1 MADRGQQKK
10 EQSVSEADKRLA
22 ADWLKRIETAVS
34 RFEKDF
40 KRFDRNRKLLRGLNP
55 DNDKERLLS
64 NLHFANL
71 AMMRPQ
77 VYAKDPEFSVKPS
90 MGVPEDRKKA
100 METFSAT
107 AEALLSECLVKR
119 AKLKKRAKR
128 VLTGAFATSVGWWKV
143 CWQEDKRTDA
153 LIVNQIKDTQDN
165 LQRLEALRKSLDDSA
180 AQNQDLQ
187 LAKLRETL
195 AGLQAKAEVTV
206 ARGLTVDFVLSEDV
220 IVLDDSVL
228 ELGDYERSDAI
239 AHRVWMTKDKLKQTF
254 DKDCAGAKAYTAQST
269 GQPTAGSKDPKQDL
283 YCTYEVWD
291 QASNRVFHVCEGVE
305 GFLREPFSPDWTG
318 ERWYPFF
325 VVAFN
330 EVEGQ
335 FYPLSDIELTEQLV
349 AEYNESRR
357 DFVRDRKYALPLNII
372 RKGGSLTEDDVK
384 RIANREGSDTIL
396 VEGVG
401 GQPIGNDVW
410 SGQLAQ
416 IRPEN
421 YNTQPARSDM
431 EMLIGGGDAA
441 RGSVLQ
447 AKTATEAEILS
458 QGLRGRSAE
467 RQDALEDVLSDVGSF
482 SLQILLRKLKPKE
495 VEEIAGPEAAAAW
508 PTMSSP
514 EEFFKLLTVDVRGG
528 STGKPDRL
536 QEQDRWTKLLPVIEK
551 AMAQIAELR
560 ASPAGEEQAQAIA
573 ALVKET
579 LRRFDERI
587 DLEQF
592 LPAPKDG
599 EQPQQQDPLQDPRV
613 QQLVQQGQEM
623 LAEMQQQVQDLQ
635 QKLADKEADRM
646 AMLQKAEID
655 ASRDVEV
662 AKVKAPIEA
671 QAKVDVAR
679 VNAEAQALA
688 AAQQAAA
695 SAPPEPEDEPEE
707 PEGPSATEQLLAH
720 LVQGQ
725 SDLQMLLAR
734 LAQRPA
740 MRLAHERDP
749 ISGRISASV
758 LAPIEPAE
766 PAEPMEA
773 ME

>member
-1 MADRGQQKK
+1 MADRSQQKPDK
-10 EQSVSEADKRLA
+10 AGDADKRLA
-22 ADWLKRIETAVS
+22 ADLLKRIEAAVS

-40 KRFDRNRKLLRGLNP
+40 KRFERNRKLLRGLNP
-55 DNDKERLLS
+55 ENDKERLLA

-77 VYAKDPEFSVKPS
+77 VYAKDPEFSVKPAR
-90 MGVPEDRKKA
+90 GVPQDRMKA

-107 AEALLSECLVKR
+107 AESLLSECLVKR

-128 VLTGAFATSVGWWKV
+128 MLTGAFATSVGWWKV
-143 CWQEDKRTDA
+143 CWQEDKRTDP
-153 LIVNQIKDTQDN
+153 LITNQIKDAQDN
-165 LQRLEALRKSLDDSA
+165 LQRLEALRKSLDEPSV
-180 AQNQDLQ
+180 QNHELQ
-187 LAKLRETL
+187 VAKLRETL
-195 AGLQAKAEVTV
+195 AGLQAKAEVNV
-206 ARGLTVDFVLSEDV
+206 ARGITVDFVLSEDI
-220 IVLDDSVL
+220 IVLDESVL

-239 AHRVWMTKDKLKQTF
+239 AHRVWMTKDKVKQTF
-254 DKDCAGAKAYTAQST
+254 GKDFPGAKAYTAQSN
-269 GQPTAGSKDPKQDL
+269 GQPTAGSKDAKQDL
-283 YCTYEVWD
+283 VCTYEVWD

-305 GFLREPFSPDWTG
+305 GFLREPFTPDWTG
-318 ERWYPFF
+318 ERWFPFF

-349 AEYNESRR
+349 AEYNESRK

-372 RKGGSLTEDDVK
+372 RKGGSLTDEDVK
-384 RIANREGSDTIL
+384 RISNREGGDTIL
-396 VEGVG
+396 VEGIG

-441 RGSVLQ
+441 RGSVLE

-467 RQDALEDVLSDVGSF
+467 RQDAVEDVLSDVGGF
-482 SLQILLRKLKPKE
+482 VLQILLRKLTKQE
-495 VEEIAGPEAAAAW
+495 VAEIAGPQAAEAW
-508 PTMSSP
+508 PALSSP
-514 EEFFKLLTVDVRGG
+514 EEYFKLLTVDVRGG

-551 AMAQIAELR
+551 AMAQVTELR
-560 ASPAGEEQAQAIA
+560 QQPTGDQQAQAIV

-587 DLEQF
+587 DIEQF
-592 LPAPKDG
+592 LPAPEEG
-599 EQPQQQDPLQDPRV
+599 EGPEQPQDPMQDHRV
-613 QQLVQQGQEM
+613 QEIVTQGQQMLQEM
-623 LAEMQQQVQDLQ
+623 DAQIKDLQ
-635 QKLADKEADRM
+635 KQLADKEADRQL
-646 AMLQKAEID
+646 ALRKAEID
-655 ASRDVEV
+655 ADRDIEV

-671 QAKVDVAR
+671 QAKVAVA
-679 VNAEAQALA
+679 EISKQAQLEA
-688 AAQQAAA
+688 AAANRPEEPA
-695 SAPPEPEDEPEE
+695 EPEEPEE
-707 PEGPSATEQLLAH
+707 PEGPSETQQLLQYLVQGHADMQQLLA
-720 LVQGQ
+720 
-725 SDLQMLLAR
+725 R
-734 LAQRPA
+734 IAQRQP

-749 ISGRISASV
+749 MTGRIAASTLIPV
-758 LAPIEPAE
+758 ES
-766 PAEPMEA
+766 MEQPL
-773 ME
+773 E

>member
-10 EQSVSEADKRLA
+10 EQPVNEADKRLA
-22 ADWLKRIETAVS
+22 ANWLKRIETAVG
-34 RFEKDF
+34 RFDKDF
-40 KRFDRNRKLLRGLNP
+40 KRFARNRKLLRGVNP
-55 DNDKERLLS
+55 ENEQERLLS

-77 VYAKDPEFSVKPS
+77 VYAKDPEFAVKPS
-90 MGVPEDRKKA
+90 LGVPEARKQA
-100 METFSAT
+100 MERFSAT

-128 VLTGAFATSVGWWKV
+128 MLTGAFATSVGWWKV

-153 LIVNQIKDTQDN
+153 IIVNQIKDTQDN
-165 LQRLEALRKSLDDSA
+165 LQRLEALRKDLDETS
-180 AQNQDLQ
+180 AQNHELKVAQ
-187 LAKLRETL
+187 LRETL

-228 ELGDYERSDAI
+228 ELGDYERSDAN

-254 DKDCAGAKAYTAQST
+254 GRDFNGGKAYTAQST

-349 AEYNESRR
+349 AEYNDSRR

-372 RKGGSLTEDDVK
+372 RKGGSLTDEDVK
-384 RIANREGSDTIL
+384 RLANREGGDTIL

-482 SLQILLRKLKPKE
+482 SLQILLRKLTPKE

-508 PTMSSP
+508 PTMTQP
-514 EEFFKLLTVDVRGG
+514 EEYFKLLTVDVRGG

-551 AMAQIAELR
+551 AMAQIAQLR
-560 ASPAGEEQAQAIA
+560 AQPGGEQQAKAIA

-579 LRRFDERI
+579 LRRFDERVDI
-587 DLEQF
+587 SQF
-592 LPAPKDG
+592 LPEDEEG
-599 EQPQQQDPLQDPRV
+599 EQPEQTDPMQDPRV
-613 QQLVQQGQEM
+613 QALVQQGQEM
-623 LAEMQQQVQDLQ
+623 LGEMQQQVQDLQ
-635 QKLADKEADRM
+635 KQLADKEADRQ

-671 QAKVDVAR
+671 QAKVEVAR
-679 VNAEAQALA
+679 VNAGAQAMA
-688 AAQQAAA
+688 AAAAR
-695 SAPPEPEDEPEE
+695 PPEPEEPEE
-707 PEGPSATEQLLAH
+707 PPEEEGPSATEQLLAH

-725 SDLQMLLAR
+725 ADLQTLLAR

-749 ISGRISASV
+749 VSGRISASV
-758 LAPIEPAE
+758 LAPIESE
-766 PAEPMEA
+766 GQS
-773 ME
+773 